1 MGGCPVPLRLGSLL
15 RLAELE
21 LLVDL
26 PELHQLPQWQCQ
38 VRFFLQHVS
47 VVKTA
52 ETCRV
57 DMSFLIHFCLSSIH
71 FFRNM
76 RWWKTHVESWVSPMG
91 WCLGSPGSC
100 VETVESESGQTAVS
114 VTLQR
119 DFVPKEA
126 WSNVSLECNGHEIQL
141 KDEWVVGFHGNLHG
155 FFSMDFSYW
164 SCLAVSNLSMPF
176 KRSRLQA

>member
-26 PELHQLPQWQCQ
+26 PETAPTPTVAMPGTL
-38 VRFFLQHVS
+38 FFEQHVT

-57 DMSFLIHFCLSSIH
+57 DMSFLIHFYLSSIH

-100 VETVESESGQTAVS
+100 VETVESDFPDQTAG

-126 WSNVSLECNGHEIQL
+126 WDFMCHLSVMVM
-141 KDEWVVGFHGNLHG
+141 K
-155 FFSMDFSYW
+155 FSWKM
-164 SCLAVSNLSMPF
+164 
-176 KRSRLQA
+176 RG